1 MNKKHYK
8 VVGAIIEYDGKI
20 LCMQRPKG
28 KFPSTDLKWE
38 FPGGKIEPGETPQQ
52 ALIREIREELDTT
65 IEVGDLIATVEH
77 TYPEYHVVLQCFWA
91 KVVDGALTLREHE
104 AARWLSKS
112 ELGSVKW
119 LGADIDLFK
128 KMGWM

>member
-1 MNKKHYK
+1 MELKN
-8 VVGAIIEYDGKI
+8 VRAAAAIIQHDGKI
-20 LCMQRPKG
+20 LACQRGYGPMKDG
-28 KFPSTDLKWE
+28 WE

-52 ALIREIREELDTT
+52 ALVREIREELDTT
-65 IEVGDLIATVEH
+65 IEVGDLIAIVEH

>member
-1 MNKKHYK
+1 MKTIQVVAAVIRDGDRIFATQRGYGNYK
-8 VVGAIIEYDGKI
+8 DW
-20 LCMQRPKG
+20 
-28 KFPSTDLKWE
+28 WE

-52 ALIREIREELDTT
+52 ALVREIREELDTT
-65 IEVGDLIATVEH
+65 IEVGDLIAIVEH

>member
-1 MNKKHYK
+1 MKTIQVVAAVIRDGDRIFATQRGYGNYK
-8 VVGAIIEYDGKI
+8 DW
-20 LCMQRPKG
+20 
-28 KFPSTDLKWE
+28 WE

-91 KVVDGALTLREHE
+91 KVVDGALILREHE